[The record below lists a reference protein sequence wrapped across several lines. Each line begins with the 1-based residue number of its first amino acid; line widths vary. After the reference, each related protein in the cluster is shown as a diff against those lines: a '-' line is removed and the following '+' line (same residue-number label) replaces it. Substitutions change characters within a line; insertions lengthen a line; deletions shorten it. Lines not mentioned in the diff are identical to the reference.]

1 MPGRASQA
9 GAAVAER
16 GTDAASAR
24 RHPAQEGSCQTC
36 VHRPRCLF
44 FKAARRPIVFCE
56 EFDGQPHGAADPDAD
71 GRPPVAGHNL
81 EPRPPADARQDCDEQ
96 QPACA
101 AGRARRC

>member
-1 MPGRASQA
+1 MPKAKTARPARDQHAMPGRASQA

-56 EFDGQPHGAADPDAD
+56 FDGAARLAD
-71 GRPPVAGHNL
+71 
-81 EPRPPADARQDCDEQ
+81 
-96 QPACA
+96 
-101 AGRARRC
+101 